1 MHTHSAFAWQNVQV
15 ATTINTVLD
24 MCDLDESL
32 GDMPIGAFCEHA
44 ALQQL
49 DQNLCSRCGWL
60 DAIPFTSNADDF
72 VCMCMKYEPMLYAD
86 AADRAKR
93 ELELSAINS
102 DIGYAGVYR
111 MPRKPND
118 IAERYFARLPAP
130 YFRTVASCITCPTV
144 AARMRADYI
153 QQHHAIGQDFTEA
166 DFAEW
171 HAPSNFFPRLLAA
184 NTNYGQADLR
194 PTQEL
199 RQVVITVEG

>member
-1 MHTHSAFAWQNVQV
+1 MHTHSAFAWQNVKV

-44 ALQQL
+44 ALRQL
-49 DQNLCSRCGWL
+49 DLNLCSRCGWVG
-60 DAIPFTSNADDF
+60 AIPFTSNADNF

-93 ELELSAINS
+93 ELELSANNP
-102 DIGYAGVYR
+102 IGYANVYR

-118 IAERYFARLPAP
+118 IAERYIATIPRINPLW
-130 YFRTVASCITCPTV
+130 RTVVSCVTCPTV

-153 QQHHAIGQDFTEA
+153 QQHHGQDFTEA

-199 RQVVITVEG
+199 RQVAITVEG